1 MTQFKQG
8 THFPFIYINADLP
21 GMQNA
26 RVRRSQKLPHI
37 FRRAWKT
44 AKGLGVGSEDLQCPV
59 IFNEGEAKVAAWTS
73 GS

>member
-1 MTQFKQG
+1 
-8 THFPFIYINADLP
+8 
-21 GMQNA
+21 MQNA

-44 AKGLGVGSEDLQCPV
+44 AKGLVVGSEDLQCPV